1 MSIKQTRHT
10 PEQIIRKLR
19 EADRLLAEN
28 ILASQVMRH
37 LEISHLTYQR
47 WRIQYGAFRAD
58 DGARLKTLEQGS
70 AKLKQMQRLWQS
82 EGLHV
87 QRHKDI
93 TNQRLLAS

>member
-1 MSIKQTRHT
+1 MSIKQTRHI

-47 WRIQYGAFRAD
+47 WRIQYGAFRTD